1 MSKKV
6 ITFGEIMMRLS
17 PPGFLRFG
25 QARSFDIVYGGGE
38 ANVAVS
44 LAHFGVPIDYVTRL
58 PDNDLGEAC
67 IQFLRQFGLGVEKI
81 VRGGGRLGIY
91 FLEIGS
97 EKRGSKVIYDR
108 SGSSIA
114 TIERGMIDWR
124 QVFADA
130 NWFHWTGIT
139 PAISAGTADVC
150 MEAVQV
156 AKEMKMTVSCDLNYR
171 AKLWKWGKQPGEVMH
186 ELVSYCDIAIGNEE
200 DADMVFGIRAPDVDI
215 LAGKV
220 EAKKYQYVCEELS
233 KSFPNLKT
241 IAITLRGSISASHN
255 TWSASLWDHG
265 KFYVGPTFDIKH
277 IVDRVGAGDAFAA
290 GLIYGLRTY
299 RNDPQAVLN
308 FAIAASCLKHSIFGD
323 FNMVTVADVEKL
335 MAGDTSGRVSR

>member
-6 ITFGEIMMRLS
+6 VTFGEIMMRLS

-25 QARSFDIVYGGGE
+25 QARSFDVIYGGGE

-44 LAHFGVPIDYVTRL
+44 LANFGVSIDYVTRL
-58 PDNDLGEAC
+58 PNNDLGEAC
-67 IQFLRQFGLGVEKI
+67 IQFLRQYGLGVEKI
-81 VRGGGRLGIY
+81 VRGGDRLGIY
-91 FLEIGS
+91 FLEVGS
-97 EKRGSKVIYDR
+97 EQRGSKVIYDR
-108 SGSSIA
+108 AGSAIA
-114 TIERGMIDWR
+114 TIERGMIDWK

-130 NWFHWTGIT
+130 DWFHWT
-139 PAISAGTADVC
+139 ANAC
-150 MEAVQV
+150 MEAVQI
-156 AKEMKMTVSCDLNYR
+156 AKEMKLTVSCDLNYR
-171 AKLWKWGKQPGEVMH
+171 AKLWKWGKQPREVMH

-200 DADMVFGIRAPDVDI
+200 DADEVFGIRAPDVDI

-220 EAKKYQYVCEELS
+220 EAEKYRYVCEELA
-233 KSFPNLKT
+233 KSFANLKT

-255 TWSASLWDHG
+255 TWAASLWDNG
-265 KFYVGPTFDIKH
+265 EFYVGPAFDITH

-290 GLIYGLRTY
+290 GLIYGLRTD
-299 RNDPQAVLN
+299 RDNPQTALN

-335 MAGDTSGRVSR
+335 VAGDTSGRVSR